1 MIISIYNVRPH
12 FSKHWLLDEDN
23 GLSLIRSLMSRNKF
37 RKTKTYLHRCD
48 YRNLDETDKWLQSRP
63 LIEVVNAKKVA
74 TI

>member
-1 MIISIYNVRPH
+1 MIISNYNVRPR
-12 FSKHWLLDEDN
+12 FSKHWLLDEDD
-23 GLSLIRSLMSRNKF
+23 GLSLIRSLMFRNKF

-63 LIEVVNAKKVA
+63 LIEAVNAKKVA